1 MSKKFVSL
9 GSAEFSFALFSYG
22 IDAILVLY
30 LTQVFHLTTFEA
42 FSSLSIKGCLIYSL
56 PILIAFLSQRLISRE
71 MMISMGL
78 LWMAFG
84 FLLFNYS
91 DQKLLAPALSFIIV
105 GYVLGRPA
113 LPLLLG
119 KVMDQDQNTRA
130 MRLFYAISNLAYI
143 LAPFIFSLSLTQ
155 EKNNFFLI
163 LSFFIFVIF
172 LIFTYIFYSE
182 TLFASWTK
190 YYTGIGA
197 IIVLTA
203 LVYGLV
209 CFPDNLKYL
218 FFIAIGTAGFYIH
231 RLYKHATPASRPKV
245 NQFCA
250 TLGVACL
257 FFIVFSQQYFFM
269 PLYIE
274 KYVDASILGFK
285 ILTPW
290 FSMINPILSVI
301 LASLMSRFI
310 DHRESFKIIGPFAFL
325 MTGIGFLCLAGG
337 AAWTSMQTMSILAAY
352 FCLVLAELALVP
364 FVQSLISTWPHE
376 KDRST
381 LIGLLYLS
389 MAFSKIIAPYLA
401 VQVDYRGVGTL
412 AHALEFYTT
421 LFCWTGVGIVVISGM
436 LKYFIKYL
444 FVSDN

>member
-1 MSKKFVSL
+1 MSFISKKFMSL
-9 GSAEFSFALFSYG
+9 GTAEFSFALFSYG

-30 LTQVFHLTTFEA
+30 LTQVLHLPTFEA
-42 FSSLSIKGCLIYSL
+42 LMSLSIKGCLIYSL
-56 PILIAFLSQRLISRE
+56 PILIAFLTQRLISRE
-71 MMISMGL
+71 MMISIGL

-113 LPLLLG
+113 LPIVLG
-119 KVMDQDQNTRA
+119 KVVNKDQNTRA

-143 LAPFIFSLSLTQ
+143 LAPFIFSISLTG

-163 LSFFIFVIF
+163 LSFCIFIIF
-172 LIFTYIFYSE
+172 LIFTYTFNSE
-182 TLFASWTK
+182 SLFESWIK
-190 YYTGIGA
+190 YYVGIG
-197 IIVLTA
+197 IIIALTA

-209 CFPDNLKYL
+209 SFPGNLKYL
-218 FFIAIGTAGFYIH
+218 FFIAIGAAGFYLY
-231 RLYKHATPASRPKV
+231 RLYQQSTAISRPKI

-274 KYVDASILGFK
+274 KYVDASFLGFK

-301 LASLMSRFI
+301 LASFMARFI
-310 DHRESFKIIGPFAFL
+310 SRQESFRIIGPFAFF
-325 MTGIGFLCLAGG
+325 MTGLAFLCLAGG
-337 AAWTSMQTMSILAAY
+337 AAWTYGQTWSILSAY

-364 FVQSLISTWPHE
+364 FVQSLISTWPYE
-376 KDRST
+376 KDRAA

-389 MAFSKIIAPYLA
+389 MAFSKIVPIKPKSEMVRRSIIPFPKL
-401 VQVDYRGVGTL
+401 V
-412 AHALEFYTT
+412 
-421 LFCWTGVGIVVISGM
+421 CVV
-436 LKYFIKYL
+436 
-444 FVSDN
+444 